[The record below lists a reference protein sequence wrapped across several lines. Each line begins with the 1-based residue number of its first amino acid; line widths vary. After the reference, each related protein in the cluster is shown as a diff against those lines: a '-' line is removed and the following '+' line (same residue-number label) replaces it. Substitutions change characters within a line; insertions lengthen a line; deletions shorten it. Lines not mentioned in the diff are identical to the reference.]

1 MSAGDCA
8 RKQMLAADAAKERI
22 AQAMIAIRAALFR
35 RRDTFF
41 ALNIINIQV
50 AQSKETSKEMPN
62 AFHNQESSNNIFIWI
77 SAFLYI
83 IFRFCA
89 IVFAS
94 ERRLAPSF

>member
-1 MSAGDCA
+1 MSTGDCA
-8 RKQMLAADAAKERI
+8 RKHMLAADAAKERI

-35 RRDTFF
+35 RGDTFF
-41 ALNIINIQV
+41 ALNISNIQV
-50 AQSKETSKEMPN
+50 TQNKEKNNEILN
-62 AFHNQESSNNIFIWI
+62 AFHNQESSNNIFIWM